1 MASIRDLKNDI
12 NNVLGAIIE
21 GVYIWETGAQKHSAK
36 EGDAIIDEAIAV
48 FDDLIA
54 KVNNKSVTNRKAHL
68 KTIRK
73 ELEAKSRELV
83 DKLNALN

>member
-21 GVYIWETGAQKHSAK
+21 GVYIWETGTQKHNAK
-36 EGDAIIDEAIAV
+36 EGDAIIDEAIAI

-73 ELEAKSRELV
+73 ELEAKSKELV